1 MMPEYKIRNTSYMPA
16 SYSNKLHGI
25 KRNATM
31 TWTDLT
37 IIIETDLDLVLSIH
51 DPKDRH
57 KACWTSI

>member
-1 MMPEYKIRNTSYMPA
+1 MMPEYKLKNTSYMPA

-37 IIIETDLDLVLSIH
+37 TIIETDLDLVLSIH
-51 DPKDRH
+51 DPKGQ
-57 KACWTSI
+57 T